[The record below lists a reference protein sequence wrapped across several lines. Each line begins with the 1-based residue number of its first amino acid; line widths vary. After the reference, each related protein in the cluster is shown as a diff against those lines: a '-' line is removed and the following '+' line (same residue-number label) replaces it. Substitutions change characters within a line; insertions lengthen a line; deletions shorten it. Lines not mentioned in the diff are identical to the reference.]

1 MLGEP
6 WKGYYLTAYGIAVK
20 HGFVGTEEEW
30 LRSLEGKQ
38 GDPGAAAQLRYN
50 ATAKAIEW
58 KAEGSGTWKS
68 IVKLSELQGEVVT
81 ATLSE
86 VQEAAENAGK
96 AKTDAEKA
104 AEEAA
109 KAKEMAELSV
119 GKTSYIGE
127 NGNWYAWNGV
137 KEIFYDTGI
146 RAQAG
151 SLVYYGDN
159 PPEDVG
165 VWIDPNGESCTFAP
179 YIGENG
185 NWYTFDASREGF
197 ADSGVCAIGRTPQ
210 KGTDYWTETEKDE
223 FVQDVLKAMPDGDEV
238 EY

>member
-1 MLGEP
+1 MAGNLSKRP
-6 WKGYYLTAYGIAVK
+6 NI
-20 HGFVGTEEEW
+20 GTEA
-30 LRSLEGKQ
+30 L
-38 GDPGAAAQLRYN
+38 LRYN
-50 ATAKAIEW
+50 EAAKAIEW
-58 KAEGSGTWKS
+58 KAEGSGTWEAL
-68 IVKLSELQGEVVT
+68 VPLSEMQGEIVT

-86 VQEAAENAGK
+86 AQMAVRSAEGSASEA
-96 AKTDAEKA
+96 TKA
-104 AEEAA
+104 AGEAA
-109 KAKEMAELSV
+109 KAKEKAELSV

-159 PPEDVG
+159 PPEDAD
-165 VWIDPNGESCTFAP
+165 VWIDPNGEGCTFAP

-185 NWYTFDASREGF
+185 NWYTFDASGEGF
-197 ADSGVCAIGRTPQ
+197 ADSGVCAKGHTPQ
-210 KGTDYWTETEKDE
+210 KGTDYWTETEKED